1 VEANGNLYVVYTS
14 EKHHCVLTT
23 IPLTS
28 LAADAAVSAT
38 APRLAATHG
47 VTSGRRTGPSGKHV
61 VVDYYDIVA
70 KHKGD

>member
-1 VEANGNLYVVYTS
+1 
-14 EKHHCVLTT
+14 LTT

-38 APRLAATHG
+38 APRRAAIHG
-47 VTSGRRTGPSGKHV
+47 VASGRRTGPSGKHV
-61 VVDYYDIVA
+61 VVAYDDIVA